1 MMVKLRL
8 AHEHYVQKTGKTMG
22 HIYILLALAVGVLLP
37 IQVGINAEL
46 ARRISSPIT
55 ASFFS
60 FTVGTIGLL
69 ICVWIARVPWP
80 GWNTVTTF
88 PAWLWLGGLIGAF
101 AVFGGIVSGP
111 KIGFLA
117 LVALVLAGQLVASLI
132 LDHNGWLGFPIR
144 EMSLG
149 RISGSILL
157 LIAVI
162 LIHKY

>member
-1 MMVKLRL
+1 
-8 AHEHYVQKTGKTMG
+8 MG
-22 HIYILLALAVGVLLP
+22 HLYNFLALAVGLVLPL
-37 IQVGINAEL
+37 QVGINAEL
-46 ARRISSPIT
+46 ARRVSSPIT

-60 FTVGTIGLL
+60 FAVGTIGLL

-80 GWNTVTTF
+80 GWGTVTAF

-101 AVFGGIVSGP
+101 AVFGGVVSGP

-117 LVALVLAGQLVASLI
+117 LVALVLGGQLVASLI
-132 LDHNGWLGFPIR
+132 LDHNGWLGFPVR
-144 EMSLG
+144 ELSLG
-149 RISGSILL
+149 RISGSVLL

>member
-1 MMVKLRL
+1 
-8 AHEHYVQKTGKTMG
+8 MG
-22 HIYILLALAVGVLLP
+22 HLYIILALAVGVMLP
-37 IQVGINAEL
+37 IQVGINSEL

-55 ASFFS
+55 ASLLS
-60 FTVGTIGLL
+60 FMVGTIGLL
-69 ICVWIARVPWP
+69 ICVWITRSPWP
-80 GWNTVTTF
+80 TWSKLTTF
-88 PAWLWLGGLIGAF
+88 PTWLWLGGLIGAF

-117 LVALVLAGQLVASLI
+117 LVAFVLAGQLLACLI

-149 RISGSILL
+149 RISGSVLL

-162 LIHKY
+162 LIHK

>member
-1 MMVKLRL
+1 MEYL
-8 AHEHYVQKTGKTMG
+8 
-22 HIYILLALAVGVLLP
+22 YIALALAIGLMLP
-37 IQVGINAEL
+37 FQVGINAEL
-46 ARRISSPIT
+46 AGRVSSPIT

-60 FTVGTIGLL
+60 FAVGTIGLMV
-69 ICVWIARVPWP
+69 CVWMSRAPWP
-80 GWNTVTTF
+80 NWNMVTAF

-111 KIGFLA
+111 KIGLLA
-117 LVALVLAGQLVASLI
+117 LVILVLAGQLVASLI

-144 EMSLG
+144 ELSLG

-157 LIAVI
+157 LIAVV

>member
-1 MMVKLRL
+1 MNTSTHK
-8 AHEHYVQKTGKTMG
+8 KTTGKKMG
-22 HIYILLALAVGVLLP
+22 QLYIALALAVGVMLP
-37 IQVGINAEL
+37 IQVGINSEL
-46 ARRISSPIT
+46 ARRVSSPIT
-55 ASFFS
+55 ASLFS
-60 FTVGTIGLL
+60 FSVGTIGLL

-80 GWNTVTTF
+80 GWIAMTTF

-101 AVFGGIVSGP
+101 AVFGGVVSGP

-117 LVALVLAGQLVASLI
+117 LAALVLAGQLVASLI